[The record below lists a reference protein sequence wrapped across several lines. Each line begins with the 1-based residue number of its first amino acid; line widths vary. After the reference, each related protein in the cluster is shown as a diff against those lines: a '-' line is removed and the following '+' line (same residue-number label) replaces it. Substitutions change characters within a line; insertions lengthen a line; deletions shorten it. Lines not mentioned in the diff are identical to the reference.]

1 MRKFYWLHF
10 FLMLSSALSA
20 QSILEQKV
28 SIRLE
33 NSSLESAFYQLSDA
47 QGISFSFNNQLLTD
61 KKIDLQAEDQ
71 TLKNVL
77 SLLLNGTGLGYKVID
92 NQVVIQKIA
101 TPVYTISGYVR
112 NEFSQEALIYATV
125 IDLHSGKGTETNAYG
140 YFNLKLKEGPVAL
153 QVSYL
158 GYSVYKTELTLD
170 ENQRLTILL
179 QPLQTPLDVVE
190 VVDTLSEADSGKT
203 NWTRHASLP
212 VVDIERLPTFGGE
225 SDLLRLTHLMP
236 GVQTG
241 TDGVGGLHVR
251 GGDNGQ
257 NLILIDGAPLYNSSH
272 GAGLFSIFNSHAI
285 RSAQLI
291 KGSFPARYGGR
302 VSSILD
308 VRTKEGNLS
317 HFSTKGD
324 VGLLSGRLS
333 IEGPIIPNK
342 SSFFVS
348 GRTSFIDWYLRPLT
362 VKLKEKQGETGYIDY
377 RFHDLNIKANYSLGD
392 KDKLYLSY
400 YSGSDHYTNT
410 GESVDSLHRI
420 SSAGERL
427 DYLAYY
433 PYTEK
438 TEWANQA
445 VSLRWHRLINDQL
458 SAEFLAF
465 YSSFNVQID
474 YSTADSLVDVSYQRL
489 AKRSFEQTL
498 YHSQISDAGIKA
510 DFDWSPLPNH
520 YIRFGALA
528 SHHTYLPGA
537 LEYVEEL
544 EKKDD
549 DEPPLLQSSEV
560 RSQEYGLYLED
571 DLQVNKWRFNI
582 GFRAAGFLVQQKHY
596 FSFEPRLSAQRQL
609 NKHLQLTAYWG
620 KMTQFL
626 HLLSNASLG
635 LPTELWVPATQ
646 NVPPQRAW
654 QSGLALDYTL
664 SNQWGIGIETYYKQM
679 NNLLSYSEGIDLLAN
694 WETSVTMGKGDA
706 YGVELLLR
714 KRKGALQ
721 GWLAY
726 GLARADRR
734 FEFLNNGSAFPYK
747 YDRRH
752 DLKLVAIYKASEWL
766 DLSANWILSSG
777 FAVSLPQSQYE
788 LVLPDGASIDVLDY
802 GERNAFRMPIYHR
815 LDVGAVFHFDTD
827 EVMHQLHF
835 GVFNLYN
842 RQNPLYYNLK
852 TTYEQEG
859 SQLKPQL
866 AFVPVPLI
874 PLLPSVRYSI
884 KF

>member
-1 MRKFYWLHF
+1 MRKFYWQLF
-10 FLMLSSALSA
+10 FMALSSALSA
-20 QSILEQKV
+20 QGILEQKV

-33 NSSLESAFYQLSDA
+33 NSSLEEAFYQLSDV
-47 QGISFSFNNQLLTD
+47 QGISFSFSNQLLGD
-61 KKIDLQAEDQ
+61 RKIDLQVEDQ
-71 TLKNVL
+71 PLKEVL
-77 SLLLNGTGLGYKVID
+77 SLLLNGTDLGYHIIEE
-92 NQVVIQKIA
+92 QVVIQKIA
-101 TPVYTISGYVR
+101 SPVFTLHGYVKD
-112 NEFSQEALIYATV
+112 EASGEGLIYASV
-125 IDLHSGKGTETNAYG
+125 VDLYSGKGTETNAYG
-140 YFNLKLKEGPVAL
+140 YFSLKLKEGPVAL

-158 GYSVYKTELTLD
+158 GYTIYLMDFRLNQ
-170 ENQRLTILL
+170 NQRLSIWL
-179 QPLQTPLDVVE
+179 QPLLTPLETVE
-190 VVDTLSEADSGKT
+190 VVDTLSDADPNHTSEM
-203 NWTRHASLP
+203 RHAMLP
-212 VVDIERLPTFGGE
+212 VQDIERLPTFGGE

-317 HFSTKGD
+317 RFSTKGD
-324 VGLLSGRLS
+324 LGLLSGRLS
-333 IEGPIIPNK
+333 IEGPIVPNK
-342 SSFFVS
+342 SSFFIS

-362 VKLKEKQGETGYIDY
+362 INLKRKQGEDGFIDY
-377 RFHDLNIKANYSLGD
+377 RFHDINVKANYSLGD

-400 YSGSDHYTNT
+400 YSGADHYTNS

-420 SSAGERL
+420 SGSGERL

-445 VSLRWHRLINDQL
+445 TSLRWHRLINDQL

-474 YSTADSLVDVSYQRL
+474 YSTADSLVDVSYQTLVR
-489 AKRSFEQTL
+489 RSLEQTL
-498 YHSQISDAGIKA
+498 YQSQITDAGIKA
-510 DFDWSPLPNH
+510 DFDWAPIPNH

-528 SHHTYLPGA
+528 SHHSYLPGA
-537 LEYVEEL
+537 LEYVEDL

-549 DEPPLLQSSEV
+549 DPPLLQSNQV
-560 RSQEYGLYLED
+560 MSQEFGLYVED
-571 DLQVNKWRFNI
+571 DIQLDKWRFNI
-582 GFRAAGFLVQQKHY
+582 GLRAAGFWVQQRNY
-596 FSFEPRLSAQRQL
+596 VSLEPRLSAQRQL
-609 NKHLQLTAYWG
+609 NKHLQLSTYWG

-635 LPTELWVPATQ
+635 LPTELWVPATR
-646 NVPPQRAW
+646 NIPPQRAW
-654 QSGLALDYTL
+654 QSGLALDYIF
-664 SNQWGIGIETYYKQM
+664 SAQWGVGIETYYKRM
-679 NNLLSYSEGIDLLAN
+679 ENLLSYSEGIDYLAD
-694 WETSVTMGKGDA
+694 WESNVTMGKGDA

-726 GLARADRR
+726 GLAKADRR
-734 FEFLNNGSAFPYK
+734 FELLNNGTSFPYK

-752 DLKLVAIYKASEWL
+752 DLKVVAIYKASDWL

-777 FAVSLPQSQYE
+777 FALSLPRSQYE
-788 LVLPDGASIDVLDY
+788 LVLPDGSSIDVLDY

-815 LDVGAVFHFDTD
+815 LDVGAVFHFNTD
-827 EVMHQLHF
+827 EVSHQLHF

-852 TTYEQEG
+852 TSYVHDG
-859 SQLKPQL
+859 NKLKPQIG
-866 AFVPVPLI
+866 FVPVPLI
-874 PLLPSVRYSI
+874 PLLPSLRYSI